1 MRRLT
6 PYLLLSLL
14 IAFCSCGNG
23 EKGTSKL
30 KIQASSVPQAE
41 ILEQVKAPLAEE
53 GICLEIIVIDDY
65 NIPNRALAEGEIDAN
80 FFQHKPFLEDQVK
93 QFGYPIAPLMGVH
106 LEPMGLYTRNNK
118 EVQQGNVIAIPS
130 DPSNET
136 RALLLLEAANLITL
150 NKREGYLTILDIKEN
165 PLSLKFKEIDAAFL
179 TRALSDV
186 DGAVIPTNYA
196 LLANLSP
203 IDDAI
208 FIEDASSPYV
218 NIIAVRKEDLQKPA
232 LLALKRQLRSEKIRL
247 FIISNYKG
255 TVTPLLKKTEDP
267 ASHPEPLGP
276 EEGSASAAKYQEHS

>member
-14 IAFCSCGNG
+14 MVLCSCGGG
-23 EKGTSKL
+23 EKSRSKL

-93 QFGYPIAPLMGVH
+93 QFGYPICPLMGVH
-106 LEPMGLYTRNNK
+106 LEPMGLYTKNNK
-118 EVQQGNVIAIPS
+118 EVQQGNVIAIPN

-136 RALLLLEAANLITL
+136 RALLLLQAANLITL
-150 NKREGYLTILDIKEN
+150 NKQEGYLTVFDIKEN

-179 TRALSDV
+179 TRAFGDV

-218 NIIAVRKEDLQKPA
+218 NIIAVRKEDLQKPD
-232 LLALKRQLRSEKIRL
+232 LLALKRLLRSEKIRL
-247 FIISNYKG
+247 FIISKYRG
-255 TVTPLLKKTEDP
+255 TVTPLLKRTEDP
-267 ASHPEPLGP
+267 ASHPEPPGL
-276 EEGSASAAKYQEHS
+276 EEDNDSATKCQERS